1 MIALLPAL
9 VLLAHTPEG
18 TVRAFIDGFNAR
30 DTAAMARQ
38 TVAGEDRHPSFPA
51 NYPKLGYV
59 AGRTRIDGDN
69 ATLEVH
75 LSTREG
81 GSKIRRSHE
90 TVRLRRIEGDWRIVA
105 SVAGA
110 RLQTP
115 SDSTTIANLALV
127 VANPGLIDQPRI
139 ASKQTASLS
148 NVKQIAVAALLYAG
162 EHDDHL
168 PSATNLKASLIPYLR
183 NADVFTAP
191 DAPKGSVGYFLD
203 PRLSG
208 VVVSWISNPAG
219 TAMILQGSPRKT
231 AFPYQG
237 RTAMSYADGHAK
249 VVDAPTVATAR
260 KAKLD

>member
-9 VLLAHTPEG
+9 VLIADTPEG
-18 TVRAFIDGFNAR
+18 TVKAFIDGFNAR

-51 NYPKLGYV
+51 TLPKLGYV
-59 AGRTRIDGDN
+59 AGPTRIVDDK
-69 ATLEVH
+69 ATLEID
-75 LSTREG
+75 LKMMQP
-81 GSKIRRSHE
+81 GSKTRRSHE
-90 TVRLRRIEGDWRIVA
+90 TVALRCIKGDWRIVA
-105 SVAGA
+105 SVLDA

-139 ASKQTASLS
+139 ASKMTTSLA

-162 EHDDHL
+162 EHGDRL
-168 PSATNLKASLIPYLR
+168 PPAANLKASLMPYLR
-183 NADVFTAP
+183 DADVFAAP

-208 VVVSWISNPAG
+208 VVVSGIANPAG
-219 TAMILQGSPRKT
+219 TAMILEGSPRKT
-231 AFPYQG
+231 AFPYRG
-237 RTAMSYADGHAK
+237 RTCLGYIDGHAK
-249 VVDAPTVATAR
+249 VADAPTVATAR
-260 KAKLD
+260 KVKLD

>member
-38 TVAGEDRHPSFPA
+38 TVAGEDGHPRFPSA
-51 NYPKLGYV
+51 YPKLGYV
-59 AGRTRIDGDN
+59 AGRARIDGDK
-69 ATLEVH
+69 ATLEID
-75 LSTREG
+75 LKMMQA
-81 GSKIRRSHE
+81 GSKTQRSHE
-90 TVRLRRIEGDWRIVA
+90 TVALRRIEGDWRIVA
-105 SVAGA
+105 SVLDA
-110 RLQTP
+110 RLQPPEGSGTV
-115 SDSTTIANLALV
+115 ANLALAL
-127 VANPGLIDQPRI
+127 ANPGLIHQPRP
-139 ASKQTASLS
+139 ASKMTTSLA

-162 EHDDHL
+162 EHDDRL
-168 PSATNLKASLIPYLR
+168 PSATNLKASLMPYLR

-208 VVVSWISNPAG
+208 IVVSRISNPAG

-231 AFPYQG
+231 AFPYRG